1 MAEQS
6 VGTTGPEG
14 GPVVGEVETGTA
26 PDSARSLAVRTAV
39 GTGVAVVFAL
49 VLRAVAISLDPGLA
63 ALAPFGAA
71 EIASSAVF
79 AGVGAALVYAGAV
92 RFTDRPVRTFL
103 AAAVAV
109 FALSLVAIVAAA
121 PEIGI
126 GTAGQVWLGVLHVAV
141 AVPLT
146 VAVARLFP
154 RRA

>member
-1 MAEQS
+1 MSERS
-6 VGTTGPEG
+6 VGTTEAGAG
-14 GPVVGEVETGTA
+14 AVVEAVEPGTP

-39 GTGVAVVFAL
+39 GTGLAVVLAL
-49 VLRAVAISLDPGLA
+49 VLRAVAVGLEPGLA
-63 ALAPFGAA
+63 ALAPFGVA
-71 EIASSAVF
+71 EIASSSVF

-92 RFTDRPVRTFL
+92 RFTRRPVGTFL

-146 VAVARLFP
+146 VAVARLVP